1 MKTLKYILALVAI
14 FIIGSSIYI
23 ALLDENYDIKQ
34 TKKIN
39 IPAEI
44 IFENINDFKNW
55 QHWGPWYELD
65 PTIIASFPEV
75 TSGVGPHIIGLV
87 KMEMGL

>member
-1 MKTLKYILALVAI
+1 MKTLKYIFILVAV

-23 ALLDENYDIKQ
+23 ALLDGNYDVKQ
-34 TKKIN
+34 SKKMN
-39 IPAEI
+39 IPVEI

-65 PTIIASFPEV
+65 PSIVASVPEE
-75 TSGVGPHIIGLV
+75 TSGVGASYNWTG
-87 KMEMGL
+87 